1 VGRLKIGV
9 LGGTF
14 DPVHLGHLV
23 LAEEACYHLELHRV
37 LWVLTPD
44 PPHKTGKTML
54 KWDDRWRLLNLAVAG
69 NSAFELSNVDILR
82 PPPYYALD
90 TMCLLKE
97 KYPGD
102 QLIYLIGSDSLR
114 DLPGW
119 YHPGELVEVCDGFGV
134 MMRPGVPVDD
144 QRLEKL
150 SLGIRQK
157 LIFISALSLDISS
170 SDIRARI
177 AHGKP
182 YRYLLPPA
190 EYDYIHENHLYLPI
204 SMCKHEVF
212 NGLVK

>member
-14 DPVHLGHLV
+14 DPVHFGHLV
-23 LAEEACYHLELHRV
+23 LAEEAYYHLELSRV

-44 PPHKTGKTML
+44 PPHKTGKSIL
-54 KWDDRWRLLNLAVAG
+54 KWEDRWQLLNLAVAG
-69 NSAFELSNVDILR
+69 NSSFELSNVDTLR
-82 PPPYYALD
+82 QPPYYALD
-90 TMCLLKE
+90 TMRLLKE

-102 QLIYLIGSDSLR
+102 QLIYLIGGDSLR
-114 DLPGW
+114 DLPSW

-134 MMRPGVPVDD
+134 MLRPRISVDE

-150 SLGIRQK
+150 IPGILQK

-177 AHGKP
+177 ANGKA
-182 YRYLLPPA
+182 YRYLLPQA
-190 EYDYIHENHLYLPI
+190 EYDYIRDNQLYLP
-204 SMCKHEVF
+204 
-212 NGLVK
+212 